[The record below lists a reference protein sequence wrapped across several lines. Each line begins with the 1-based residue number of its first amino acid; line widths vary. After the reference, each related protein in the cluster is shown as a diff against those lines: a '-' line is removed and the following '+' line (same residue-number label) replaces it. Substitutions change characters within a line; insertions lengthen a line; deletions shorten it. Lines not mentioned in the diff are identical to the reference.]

1 MQQQDRTAGRIL
13 VTSTG
18 PAGWRRGRLLAG
30 WAIMAA
36 VLGHGLIAAWLLPAR
51 APVPAAPAEKN
62 SIQVFFDQPGVAPP
76 PQEATPQ
83 PQPQPQPQPKV
94 RQQDEIRRPVVRPA
108 PTAAPPVPAHAV
120 SGHSSAGAV
129 ATPGGQQAGSASH
142 PAIAPQNGATAGTT
156 ASSSTAPHCTQ
167 PSWRYPAMAR
177 HMHEEG
183 SAVVD
188 LTLGEQGQVLQ
199 TTLKTGTGYDDLDS
213 TALAAATKV
222 QCSAT
227 GTNLNGRH
235 VLLPVTFHLH

>member
-1 MQQQDRTAGRIL
+1 MDGSVQQQDRTAGRIL

-83 PQPQPQPQPKV
+83 PQPQPQPK
-94 RQQDEIRRPVVRPA
+94 
-108 PTAAPPVPAHAV
+108 
-120 SGHSSAGAV
+120 AV
-129 ATPGGQQAGSASH
+129 ATLPAVTARSAVRPVAQSRSPSAQPSAQARVAAPVGSA
-142 PAIAPQNGATAGTT
+142 PAATQNGPAVPGAAQTA
-156 ASSSTAPHCTQ
+156 AVVPTAPHCT
-167 PSWRYPAMAR
+167 PPAWRYPAMAR

-183 SAVVD
+183 NALVDVV
-188 LTLGEQGQVLQ
+188 LGSEGQVVQ
-199 TTLKTGTGYDDLDS
+199 VSLKSGTGYDDLDS
-213 TALAAATKV
+213 TALAAARKV
-222 QCSAT
+222 QCT
-227 GTNLNGRH
+227 PQGRPLEGTH
-235 VLLPVTFHLH
+235 VLLPVTFRLH